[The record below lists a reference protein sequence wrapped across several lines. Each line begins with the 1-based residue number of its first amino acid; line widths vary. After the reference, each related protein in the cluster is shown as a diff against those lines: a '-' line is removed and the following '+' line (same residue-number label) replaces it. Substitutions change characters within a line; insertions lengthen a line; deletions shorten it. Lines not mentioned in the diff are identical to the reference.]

1 MGKLLLLGRLGVRTL
16 PIAEHFR
23 DLPETGLYMGDM
35 PKNETLGFA
44 WFWEGLDQ
52 YLDQMGLKQTQ
63 QRRLIV
69 QHFLSINSHV
79 DAEEL
84 HRRVRAEGHDIGLA
98 TIYRTL
104 NLLTEAGLIE
114 QKSFQDGRSVF
125 EVAHPGAHHDHLICT
140 ECGHVVEFEDQ
151 EIELL
156 QEKIASKF
164 GMELKTH
171 RLDLFGTCKDKAVC
185 ASRKKRQ

>member
-1 MGKLLLLGRLGVRTL
+1 MLFILRQLFK
-16 PIAEHFR
+16 IAGFCL
-23 DLPETGLYMGDM
+23 DWSQVAVDM
-35 PKNETLGFA
+35 PKNETPGFA

-63 QRRLIV
+63 QRRVIV
-69 QHFLSINSHV
+69 EHFLAINAHV

-84 HRRVRAEGHDIGLA
+84 HRRVKDEGHDFGLA

-104 NLLTEAGLIE
+104 NLLTEAGLVE

-140 ECGHVVEFEDQ
+140 ECGQVVEFEDH
-151 EIELL
+151 EIESL
-156 QEKIASKF
+156 QEKIAAKY
-164 GMELKTH
+164 GMTLKSH
-171 RLDLFGTCKDKAVC
+171 RLDLFGRCLESAVC
-185 ASRKKRQ
+185 SDRKKQRMS

>member
-1 MGKLLLLGRLGVRTL
+1 
-16 PIAEHFR
+16 
-23 DLPETGLYMGDM
+23 M
-35 PKNETLGFA
+35 PKNETVGFA

-52 YLDQMGLKQTQ
+52 YLEQMGLKQTQ

-69 QHFLSINSHV
+69 QHFLAINSHV

-84 HRRVRAEGHDIGLA
+84 HRRVNGEGHDIGLA

-125 EVAHPGAHHDHLICT
+125 EVAHPGSHHDHLICT
-140 ECGHVVEFEDQ
+140 ECGRVVEFEDQ
-151 EIELL
+151 EIEDL
-156 QEKIASKF
+156 QNKIASKY
-164 GMELKTH
+164 GIELKSH
-171 RLDLFGTCKDKAVC
+171 RLDLFGFCTDTKAC
-185 ASRKKRQ
+185 LERKSSRS